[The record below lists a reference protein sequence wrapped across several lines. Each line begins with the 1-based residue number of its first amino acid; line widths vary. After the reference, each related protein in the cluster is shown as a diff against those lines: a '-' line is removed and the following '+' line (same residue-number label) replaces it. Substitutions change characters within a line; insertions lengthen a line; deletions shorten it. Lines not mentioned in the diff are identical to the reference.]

1 MRATSRPGTTCGR
14 RRLCGVIV
22 AVLVLSLVATACR
35 GGVTNGSQNGKDSNG
50 GDQVEV
56 SEQKLT
62 LGWIPWKEAVANT
75 FLWKEILERKGYN
88 VDAQRL
94 EVPAVFAGV
103 AGGDVDLFLDVWL
116 PHTHKRY
123 MEEFGDDVVTL
134 GTWFDEATRELTVPT
149 YVAEEEAVTSLGD
162 LAEKPALF
170 DSDGDGKGEI
180 TGVERSAR
188 VMRLLR
194 EDVMPAYGLQE
205 RFTLLRGSTAVMRAD
220 LKAAYEAEEPVV
232 VALWTPHPEYG
243 LKDLTRLEDPKGAWG
258 EPEHLDVIARD
269 GFEADFP
276 NVARWLREF
285 TFPEKAFA
293 DLLAK
298 VEEADD
304 GDEQQ
309 AAAEW
314 LDDNLDV
321 VNKWLGD
328 EAVSARGT
336 S

>member
-1 MRATSRPGTTCGR
+1 MPFSVVA
-14 RRLCGVIV
+14 L
-22 AVLVLSLVATACR
+22 AVLILSVSACSGE
-35 GGVTNGSQNGKDSNG
+35 GGQGPQSEDDG
-50 GDQVEV
+50 GDQAQVRQE
-56 SEQKLT
+56 ELT

-75 FLWKEILERKGYN
+75 FLWKEILERKGYQ

-103 AGGDVDLFLDVWL
+103 AGGDVDVFLDVWL
-116 PHTHKRY
+116 PHTHERY
-123 MEEFGDDVVTL
+123 MDEFGDDVVTL
-134 GTWFDEATRELTVPT
+134 GSWFDEATSELTVPT
-149 YVAEEEAVTSLGD
+149 YVAEDEGVTSLD
-162 LAEKPALF
+162 ELADKPDLF
-170 DSDGDGKGEI
+170 DSDGDGQGEI

-205 RFTLLRGSTAVMRAD
+205 RFTLLQGSTAAMRAD
-220 LKAAYEAEEPVV
+220 LETAYEAEEPVV

-276 NVARWLREF
+276 DVAGWLQEF
-285 TFPEKAFA
+285 TFTEEPFA
-293 DLLAK
+293 ELLAK

-321 VNKWLGD
+321 VNEWLGG
-328 EAVSARGT
+328 EAVSARGA

>member
-1 MRATSRPGTTCGR
+1 MSPFSGPVRQVPFSVVA
-14 RRLCGVIV
+14 L
-22 AVLVLSLVATACR
+22 AVLVLSVSACSGE
-35 GGVTNGSQNGKDSNG
+35 GGQGPRSEDDG
-50 GDQVEV
+50 GDQPQARQE
-56 SEQKLT
+56 LT

-75 FLWKEILERKGYN
+75 FLWKEILERKGYQ

-103 AGGDVDLFLDVWL
+103 AGGDVDVFLDVWL
-116 PHTHKRY
+116 PHTHERY
-123 MEEFGDDVVTL
+123 MDEFGDDVVTL
-134 GTWFDEATRELTVPT
+134 GSWFDEATSELTVPA
-149 YVAEEEAVTSLGD
+149 YVAEDEGVTSLVD
-162 LAEKPALF
+162 LAEKPELF
-170 DSDGDGKGEI
+170 DSDGDGQGEI

-205 RFTLLRGSTAVMRAD
+205 RFTLLQGSTAAMRAD
-220 LKAAYEAEEPVV
+220 LETAYEAEEPVV

-243 LKDLTRLEDPKGAWG
+243 LKDLTRLEDPKEAWG

-276 NVARWLREF
+276 DVAGWLQEF
-285 TFPEKAFA
+285 TFAEEPFA
-293 DLLAK
+293 ELLAR

-321 VNKWLGD
+321 VNEWLGD
-328 EAVSARGT
+328 EAVSVRGA